1 MKNYTLKQI
10 IEMAECP
17 IHGKTDLSTNI
28 DTLLTDSRS
37 LTVPESTIFF
47 AIKTD
52 HGDGRNYIKE
62 LHDEGVR
69 VFVCDKEGIN
79 ENFLNDSVFIE
90 SANPINTL
98 QIIAKK
104 HKNFC
109 HNATTIGISGS
120 NGKTIVKEWLYQL
133 IGDQQTTIRSP
144 KSYNSQIG
152 VPLSLLLYEE
162 DTQLA
167 IIEAGISM
175 PGEMNNLANII
186 SPDVAIFTNIGSAH
200 RENFSSPQ
208 QKAFEKL
215 KLATHAK
222 KIIFPAD
229 DNILTQAIEL
239 SHFDKTKLSG
249 WSIHKDNR
257 FAKFFIENILADNNT
272 GKTTICLTS
281 KDGKKVSFIIP
292 FIDSAS
298 IQNSITA
305 FVAATTMGYDTEMIA
320 KRMTH
325 LEPIAMRL
333 EVKEGQ
339 RGLILIN
346 DTYNSDINSLSI
358 ALDFMSRRKNDNTH
372 PSVVILSDLLQGG
385 HDKNLLYKKTAELID
400 MQGINRLIT
409 VGPELQKYASFFKTP
424 ITTFNDTDQLIA
436 SPLLS
441 SLHDSDILIKGS
453 RQFKFDRITSLLEK
467 RVHETILEVNLNAIA
482 DNLNHY
488 RSMMKPSEKI
498 VCMVKASAYGAGSIE
513 VCKTLQDH
521 KADFLAVAV
530 ADEGVALRQGGI
542 KSRIM
547 IMNPEMTAFH
557 DLFLYRLEPEVYNFR
572 LLEELIKAAQ
582 KTGITDFPVH
592 IKLDTGMHR
601 LGFNP
606 ETDIKQ
612 LIDVIHRQ
620 HALKICSVFSHFVG
634 SDSKQFDD
642 FTHQQFNIFDKASK
656 QIQNAFNHRILRHIC
671 NSAGIER
678 FPQYHLDMVR
688 LGIGLYGINPFTNKT
703 INTVSTLKTTILQ
716 IRDVADCD
724 TVGYSRKGVL
734 TRPSRIAAIPIGYAD
749 GLNRHLG
756 CGNGYCLVNGE
767 KAYYVGNICMDV
779 CMIDVTNINCK
790 EGDSVEIFGTNLPV
804 TELSD
809 KLATIPYEILT
820 SVSERVK
827 RVYFG

>member
-1 MKNYTLKQI
+1 W
-10 IEMAECP
+10 
-17 IHGKTDLSTNI
+17 
-28 DTLLTDSRS
+28 
-37 LTVPESTIFF
+37 
-47 AIKTD
+47 
-52 HGDGRNYIKE
+52 
-62 LHDEGVR
+62 GVR
-69 VFVCDKEGIN
+69 RAIFPVKK
-79 ENFLNDSVFIE
+79 
-90 SANPINTL
+90 
-98 QIIAKK
+98 IAKN
-104 HKNFC
+104 HKKNC

-162 DTQLA
+162 NTQLA

-175 PGEMNNLANII
+175 PGEMDNLANII
-186 SPDVAIFTNIGSAH
+186 DPDIAIFTNIGSAH

-208 QKAFEKL
+208 QKASEKL
-215 KLATHAK
+215 KLATRAK

-229 DNILTQAIEL
+229 DEFLTHAIETSL
-239 SHFDKTKLSG
+239 LDKTKLLG
-249 WSIHKDNR
+249 WSTDRNNQL
-257 FAKFFIENILADNNT
+257 ACFFIESIVTDNLTETTTVTLFSNNNK
-272 GKTTICLTS
+272 KT
-281 KDGKKVSFIIP
+281 SFTIP
-292 FIDSAS
+292 FIDNAS
-298 IQNSITA
+298 VQNSITA
-305 FVAATTMGYDTEMIA
+305 FVAATVMGYDINLIT
-320 KRMTH
+320 KRMEH
-325 LEPIAMRL
+325 LEPVAMRL

-339 RGLILIN
+339 RELILIN

-358 ALDFMSRRKNDNTH
+358 ALDFMSRRKKDNTR
-372 PSVVILSDLLQGG
+372 PSVVILSDLVQGG
-385 HDKNLLYKKTAELID
+385 HDKDLLYKKAAELID
-400 MQGINRLIT
+400 MQGINRLIA
-409 VGPELQKYASFFKTP
+409 VGPELQEYASLFNTP
-424 ITTFNDTDQLIA
+424 IITFRDTDQLIA
-436 SPLLS
+436 SPMLS
-441 SLHDSDILIKGS
+441 TLHDSDVLIKGS
-453 RQFKFDRITSLLEK
+453 RRFEFDRITSLLEK

-488 RSMMKPSEKI
+488 RSMMKPNEKI
-498 VCMVKASAYGAGSIE
+498 VCMVKAAAYGAGSIE

-542 KSRIM
+542 RSRIM

-557 DLFLYRLEPEVYNFR
+557 DLFEYRLEPEVYNFR
-572 LLEELIKAAQ
+572 LLEELIKTAE
-582 KTGITDFPVH
+582 KTGITDFPIH

-606 ETDIKQ
+606 ETDIKR
-612 LIDVIHRQ
+612 LIEVIHRQ
-620 HALKICSVFSHFVG
+620 HALKICSIFSHFVG
-634 SDSKQFDD
+634 SDGEQFDD
-642 FTHQQFNIFDKASK
+642 FTHRQFNIFDKASK

-716 IRDVADCD
+716 IRDVTESD

-804 TELSD
+804 TELSN
-809 KLATIPYEILT
+809 KLGTIPYEILT